1 MDPKALIEKRV
12 EELGGWRGKQFAKL
26 CKLVPAADKRLTL
39 EWKWDS
45 PVWSH
50 NGLVVAAGA
59 FKDKVGLNFF
69 QGAKLPDPKHLFND
83 GLEAKA
89 TRRISYFEGDK
100 IDEAA
105 LKALIKAAVDLN
117 AAK

>member
-1 MDPKALIEKRV
+1 MEPSELIQKRI
-12 EELGGWRGKQFAKL
+12 EELGGWRGQAYAKL

-39 EWKWDS
+39 EWKWDTA
-45 PVWSH
+45 VWSH
-50 NGLVVAAGA
+50 NGLVCAAGA

-69 QGAKLPDPKHLFND
+69 QGAKLADPQHMFND

-89 TRRISYFEGDK
+89 SRRISYFEGDK

-105 LKALIKAAVDLN
+105 LKALIKSAVDYN
-117 AAK
+117 VSK